1 MKSVVYKE
9 FDESMY
15 FYIIRS
21 GEFQIDV
28 PVELPL
34 EGSLLFK
41 QKFEKKQNKYSVCS
55 KNTIKK
61 YLKFAILGKNEY
73 FGFEELVSNTRRNHR
88 VVCKSEYG
96 EVSVVN
102 KKEFLRRVWGD
113 PKTQESL
120 QRIINQ
126 NNELRQKRVNE
137 LLSIQQNIGFLRKP
151 TVFDE
156 YQLPSEGKQGHSP
169 SQGYLMDSK
178 MFDSTSSAITIND
191 NSLRVPSIEK
201 KSLNLPYVLLNEKK
215 NVALKK
221 MLLNERKKRPSI
233 TEFSVHE
240 TSSLR
245 NKLKTRQTFH
255 EQENPSIL
263 KLLEESHSNPV
274 DRIKTETSHANETL
288 NNSNLLNYAQSHE
301 YSMNLHR
308 KMKSLEFQAKNMPN
322 ETSHITSK
330 IDIIQE
336 IRSSFKPIEIL
347 KLKAFQQLNQKQR
360 GFENYS
366 KFRKKRKIEDYQ
378 NFYIPKI
385 VQRSLQEKMQI
396 NKTLDRLT
404 SRIET
409 VAKKTRF
416 LNLVTEERLLE
427 VERRRMENKK
437 IDYLKR
443 DSNQHQRMRSLNSMN
458 KDLLPLKYNI
468 EKYERKKKGFRLP
481 ERIQQC

>member
-1 MKSVVYKE
+1 MIYKE
-9 FDESMY
+9 LDESLY
-15 FYIIRS
+15 FYIIRA

-73 FGFEELVSNTRRNHR
+73 FGFEELVSNSRRNNR

-113 PKTQESL
+113 PKTQENL

-126 NNELRQKRVNE
+126 NNELKQKRINE
-137 LLSIQQNIGFLRKP
+137 LLSIEQNIGFLRKP

-156 YQLPSEGKQGHSP
+156 YQLTSDEGKQGTGI

-178 MFDSTSSAITIND
+178 MFDSTNLAAMSIAD

-201 KSLNLPYVLLNEKK
+201 KNLNLPSVLLNEKK
-215 NVALKK
+215 NIVLKK
-221 MLLNERKKRPSI
+221 ILPIEGKKRQSI
-233 TEFSVHE
+233 SEFSAPE
-240 TSSLR
+240 TSTLK

-255 EQENPSIL
+255 EQEPPSIL
-263 KLLEESHSNPV
+263 KLLEESHSHPS
-274 DRIKTETSHANETL
+274 DRIKTEISHMNETL
-288 NNSNLLNYAQSHE
+288 NNSNLLNFAQNHE

-308 KMKSLEFQAKNMPN
+308 KMKSLEFQAKNMFS

-336 IRSSFKPIEIL
+336 IRSSFKPIEIM
-347 KLKAFQQLNQKQR
+347 KLKAFQKLNQKQR

-366 KFRKKRKIEDYQ
+366 KFRKKKKMEDYQ
-378 NFYIPKI
+378 NFFIPKI

-396 NKTLDRLT
+396 NKTLDRLI
-404 SRIET
+404 SRIESC
-409 VAKKTRF
+409 AKKTRF
-416 LNLVTEERLLE
+416 LNLGTEEKLLE
-427 VERRRMENKK
+427 IERRRMENKK
-437 IDYLKR
+437 KDYLKR
-443 DSNQHQRMRSLNSMN
+443 DSSQHHRVRSLNSMN

-468 EKYERKKKGFRLP
+468 EKYERKKKGLRLP
-481 ERIQQC
+481 ERIQQN